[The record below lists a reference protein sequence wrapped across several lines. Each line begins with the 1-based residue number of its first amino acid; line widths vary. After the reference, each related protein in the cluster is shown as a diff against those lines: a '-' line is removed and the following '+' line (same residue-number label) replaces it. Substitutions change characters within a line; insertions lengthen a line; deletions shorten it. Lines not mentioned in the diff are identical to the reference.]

1 MIVSMI
7 VVVRLVVVDDV
18 ALGGGGGDTTPI
30 ESICPARAE
39 TASAK
44 ERIATAHVWR
54 RVIIVASIERYKK
67 ICMKREILHQARRAQ
82 VFLQE

>member
-18 ALGGGGGDTTPI
+18 VLGGGGDTTPI

-54 RVIIVASIERYKK
+54 RVFIVASIERYKK
-67 ICMKREILHQARRAQ
+67 ICMKRENLHQARRAQ